1 MVRLSYLAG
10 HQTYRRVT
18 RKCPLDLDF
27 TYLPSS
33 ERLIVFHFSYFPC
46 PYDMFV
52 MDFWLSPEWS
62 CFWGKIVQIRI
73 PIFTYISEKYSM
85 GYEYKI
91 PNSSQKC
98 SLSREPP
105 TLHPRKCSLSLSLFL
120 FHSLPLS
127 LPSSLLPL
135 WFFSPLGLGPA
146 TSRQFLLPPYFHAV
160 PGTCW
165 CLTYPAPWRT

>member
-1 MVRLSYLAG
+1 MVRLSYLAS

-105 TLHPRKCSLSLSLFL
+105 TLHPRKCSLLLSLSSSFTLSLSL
-120 FHSLPLS
+120 SLPPSCPSDFLAHWAWAQ
-127 LPSSLLPL
+127 LPQDNFSSLHIFMQSQAL
-135 WFFSPLGLGPA
+135 A
-146 TSRQFLLPPYFHAV
+146 DA
-160 PGTCW
+160 
-165 CLTYPAPWRT
+165 